1 MRLAPGRLVTSIAGR
16 DRGQPYLVCAVTKE
30 GYALV
35 VDGDKRSVARPKRKN
50 PRHLEL
56 QPASDDELGSRWE
69 KGEAVTDAEVRTA
82 LQTLTTKLKEA
93 G

>member
-16 DRGQPYLVCAVTKE
+16 DRGQPYLVCAVTE
-30 GYALV
+30 DGMALV
-35 VDGDKRSVARPKRKN
+35 VDGDKRSVHRPKRKN

-56 QPASDDELGSRWE
+56 HDAADEALGSKWE
-69 KGEAVTDAEVRTA
+69 QGEAVKDAEVRAA
-82 LQTLTTKLKEA
+82 LTTLTTKLKEA

>member
-16 DRGQPYLVCAVTKE
+16 DRGQPYLVCAVTDD
-30 GYALV
+30 GFALV
-35 VDGDKRSVARPKRKN
+35 VDGDKRLVTRPKRKN

-56 QPASDDELGSRWE
+56 QPAVDDELGSRW
-69 KGEAVTDAEVRTA
+69 KQGEAVEDAEVRTA
-82 LQTLTTKLKEA
+82 LQTLTTQLKEA